1 MSLFVLVKGKIGI
14 LITVIMLENRMN
26 LYQLLKESYIK
37 VPLESN
43 TKEGVLRE
51 LVDLLCDSHSISD
64 REDVYNKIKD
74 RESAMSTGIGN
85 NVAVPHCK
93 CSCVD
98 RLVAFLGISKEGI
111 DFDSLDEKPAKIFFI
126 LVAEE
131 NNPGPHIKALAK
143 LSRLLSSNSLREE
156 LLNAKDAAEVLS
168 TIKTR
173 EQAL

>member
-1 MSLFVLVKGKIGI
+1 
-14 LITVIMLENRMN
+14 MN
-26 LYQLLKESYIK
+26 LHQLLKESHIK
-37 VPLESN
+37 VPLESK
-43 TKEGVLRE
+43 TKEDMLRE
-51 LVDLLCDSHSISD
+51 LVDALCDAHNID
-64 REDVYNKIKD
+64 NRDQVYNAIKE

-85 NVAVPHCK
+85 SVAVPHCK
-93 CSCVD
+93 CACVD

-131 NNPGPHIKALAK
+131 NNPGPHIKTLAK
-143 LSRLLSSNSLREE
+143 LSRLLSSSSLREE

-168 TIKTR
+168 AIKAR